1 MIDRAHKGIRGGF
14 AGIARR
20 LVLRSLVTSTLL
32 LAVVIALSATSAS
45 WADRIWS
52 DAAAV
57 KASVSQGLFHV
68 AHRRDAP
75 ADVAPDDYV
84 QGLVR
89 LGIVSRTCSTRA
101 LRCTQTNSRR

>member
-1 MIDRAHKGIRGGF
+1 MGHLQKGEPAMTDRAHPSIRRSF

-32 LAVVIALSATSAS
+32 LAAAIALSLTSPS

-57 KASVSQGLFHV
+57 KASVSQNLFHV
-68 AHRRDAP
+68 AYRHETPRNM
-75 ADVAPDDYV
+75 APDDYV

-89 LGIVSRTCSTRA
+89 LGIITPRS
-101 LRCTQTNSRR
+101 